1 MEFPTISASEIEKV
15 RIGFQKPKFENGRKL
30 AAACAGSPQ
39 TDGPVRRLP
48 YKIFG
53 VEKEKG
59 GPGSGR
65 GAKIPARSPE
75 GLLDSSAR
83 YS

>member
-1 MEFPTISASEIEKV
+1 MTRVKYVFFGEKLY
-15 RIGFQKPKFENGRKL
+15 RIIENGRKL